1 MNQDYLRR
9 IQDSRRAPTVAR
21 KSIAKRRTT
30 TLPAYSSGFRIHKRG
45 AKAEA
50 PQAPRSSAVGAK
62 IEAPRAPMG
71 WGVGTGMPL
80 PRKIFS
86 ILDLKMAT
94 LCAFWALFYSSA
106 ICFKCK
112 SVVSRVKKYCKTSL
126 LGLQSKYS
134 WWMCSTWL

>member
-80 PRKIFS
+80 PRKKMFDSGSQNGDFMCILGTILQFS
-86 ILDLKMAT
+86 
-94 LCAFWALFYSSA
+94 Y
-106 ICFKCK
+106 
-112 SVVSRVKKYCKTSL
+112 L
-126 LGLQSKYS
+126 L
-134 WWMCSTWL
+134 